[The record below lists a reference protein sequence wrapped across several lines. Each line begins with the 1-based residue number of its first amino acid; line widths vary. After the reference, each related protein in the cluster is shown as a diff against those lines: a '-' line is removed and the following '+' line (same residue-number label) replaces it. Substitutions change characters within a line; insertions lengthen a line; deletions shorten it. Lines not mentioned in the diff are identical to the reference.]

1 MLGSPEEI
9 VALRV
14 LVVEENTV
22 EALAIQREL
31 GGRFDLRV
39 AATLAEA
46 LSVLTKSGW
55 RPEVLLARYDPA
67 HSEGLATL
75 RALQDAAAGTPII
88 VTTGAVTEGVW
99 LQLDDI
105 GRGGGGRPDRQ
116 CPGNP
121 QRGSPS
127 QH

>member
-55 RPEVLLARYDPA
+55 RPEVLLANPTLPDWKGSRPCAPCRMPPPA
-67 HSEGLATL
+67 RRSS
-75 RALQDAAAGTPII
+75 
-88 VTTGAVTEGVW
+88 
-99 LQLDDI
+99 
-105 GRGGGGRPDRQ
+105 
-116 CPGNP
+116 
-121 QRGSPS
+121 SPPVP
-127 QH
+127 